1 MENEFLGFESNF
13 DTVISTVYND
23 TKEPENTGESP
34 SPVTTAG
41 DEKPEV
47 QTETIESKEVKV
59 ETAVVETPAVETE
72 TKKDEP
78 KMVPY
83 NEQALLKELSNSI
96 KERSGID
103 IDVSDDTQI
112 DSYLDNL
119 TSKII
124 ETEFSNPDSALL
136 EKAREYILNEKGI
149 DEEVLAIATG
159 IPYGIDRNQY
169 MEFMT
174 VRDFAEQEIA
184 PDDFENLKT
193 LYATYHTLKGIAEDD
208 LESYVD
214 ADIERN
220 DASLIDKRRDFL
232 RTYAEKGLT
241 DIDDQIK
248 KMHQA
253 KVDFDT
259 NRKKEVNDVFSN
271 LLKDNEF
278 TKEEIDAYV
287 LGTTKKDQE
296 ITLPDGTKKQVNA
309 FEKKKYEYSL
319 KNLKDAIK
327 ENILFFLDKKE
338 EIKMKSE
345 NKEKQKQAGSL
356 LNNYM
361 NDINSKTEMVYDKKQ
376 EDDGFST
383 VKSNL

>member
-1 MENEFLGFESNF
+1 MENEFLGFENNF
-13 DTVISTVYND
+13 DSVISTVFND
-23 TKEPENTGESP
+23 NKEPENTGESP
-34 SPVTTAG
+34 SPVTTDG
-41 DEKPEV
+41 DGKPEV
-47 QTETIESKEVKV
+47 KAESQASKEVKV
-59 ETAVVETPAVETE
+59 ETVAEIPAVETE
-72 TKKDEP
+72 TKKDQP

-83 NEQALLKELSNSI
+83 NEQALLKELSSSI

-103 IDVSDDTQI
+103 IDVSDDMQI

-124 ETEFSNPDSALL
+124 ETEFSKPDSVLL

-174 VRDFAEQEIA
+174 VRDFAEQEIS
-184 PDDFENLKT
+184 PDDFESLKT
-193 LYATYHTLKGIAEDD
+193 LYATYHSLKGISDDD

-214 ADIERN
+214 ADLERN
-220 DASLIDKRRDFL
+220 DSSLIEKRKYFL
-232 RTYAEKGLT
+232 MNYAQKGLT
-241 DIDDQIK
+241 DIDDKIK

-253 KVDFDT
+253 KLDFDT
-259 NRKKEVNDVFSN
+259 NRKKEVNEVIST

-278 TKEEIDAYV
+278 TKEEIDSYI

-296 ITLPDGTKKQVNA
+296 ITLPDGTKRLSTA
-309 FEKKKYEYSL
+309 FEKKKYEYSQ

-345 NKEKQKQAGSL
+345 NKEKQKQAGNL
-356 LNNYM
+356 LSNYM
-361 NDINSKTEMVYDKKQ
+361 NDINSKAEMVFDKKQ